1 MKRIRNKGKS
11 ILLSQLA
18 DKVEN
23 TEPDSPVGSRSVN
36 VAPMSI
42 TPNPMPFRQ
51 PQPSIVNV
59 TSVSVVNKPIE
70 YENEL
75 IVEEDEDIF
84 YMNSRTERIIVK
96 SGLCNDDDIDK
107 LKLSK
112 CERLVELLVGDN
124 CLQYLSGLKL
134 SGLKCLERVEIGM
147 GCMCKSEG
155 CFEVSKCAKLRSV
168 VIGGGCCVNW
178 SSFSLKDCEVEEVR
192 IGDGSFANCE
202 SRVFEV
208 NGCERLKSV
217 MIGSGCFVNWKLFT
231 LKDCGVIEVRIGNGC
246 FVNCESIVFE
256 S

>member
-1 MKRIRNKGKS
+1 MERIRNKGKS

-23 TEPDSPVGSRSVN
+23 TEPDSPVGPRSVN

-42 TPNPMPFRQ
+42 TPNPIPFRQ

-59 TSVSVVNKPIE
+59 APVNKPIE

-84 YMNSRTERIIVK
+84 YVNSRTERIVVK

-112 CERLVELLVGDN
+112 CERLVELVVGDN

-155 CFEVSKCAKLRSV
+155 GVFEVSGCERLRSV
-168 VIGGGCCVNW
+168 EIGGGSCVNW